1 MKIINNLESR
11 VRSYCRT
18 FPVTFKSSKG
28 SYLYDEEGKEYL
40 DFLAGAGSLNYGHN
54 NPEIKQKMVEY
65 IEKDGI
71 IHGLDLATT
80 AKEKFLKTFQEVV
93 LKPRDLDYKIQFTG
107 PTGTNAV
114 EAALKIARKVSGR
127 TGIISFTNGFHGV
140 SLGSLAATGNSHHR
154 KGAGIPLNDVTFM
167 PYDRYM
173 GQKINTVD
181 YIRRTLEDNSSG
193 IDIPAAIILETVQ
206 GEGGINVA
214 RDEWL
219 KSLSNL
225 CKEFDILLIVD
236 DIQVGCGRTGT
247 FFSFEHSGIVPDLVV
262 LSKSISG
269 IGLPFSLL
277 LLKPEL
283 DIWKPGEHNGTFRG
297 NNLAFV
303 SATETLKQFWTTQK
317 FEAQVNKKSAI
328 LRNEIERIT
337 KQHLS
342 SDMEVR
348 GRGMILGIDCRQ
360 EEIAKKITDKAF
372 ENGLIIERCGAE
384 DQVVKLLP
392 PLTTD
397 EETLY
402 KGIGILE
409 KSVKQAT
416 TTPEVKIAIK
426 QVEREKNDN

>member
-1 MKIINNLESR
+1 M
-11 VRSYCRT
+11 
-18 FPVTFKSSKG
+18 FKSAKG
-28 SYLYDEEGKEYL
+28 ACIYDEDGKEYV

-54 NPEIKQKMVEY
+54 NPEIKQKIMDY
-65 IEKDGI
+65 LDQDGI
-71 IHGLDLATT
+71 LHGLDMATT
-80 AKEKFLKTFQEVV
+80 AKEEFLKTFQTIILE
-93 LKPRDLDYKIQFTG
+93 PRDLKYKVQFTG

-114 EAALKIARKVSGR
+114 EAALKIARKVTGR
-127 TGIISFTNGFHGV
+127 TKIISFTNGFHGV

-154 KGAGIPLNDVTFM
+154 GGSGTSLNDVTFM
-167 PYDRYM
+167 PYDGYM
-173 GQKINTVD
+173 GQKINTID

-193 IDIPAAIILETVQ
+193 IDVPAAIILETVQ

-214 RDEWL
+214 SDEWL
-219 KSLSNL
+219 RSLSDL

-247 FFSFEHSGIVPDLVV
+247 FFSFENTGIVPDLVI
-262 LSKSISG
+262 LSKSLSG

-317 FEAQVNKKSAI
+317 FEAQVNEKSAI
-328 LRNEIERIT
+328 LRSELERIS
-337 KQHLS
+337 KEYLS
-342 SDMEVR
+342 PDMEIR
-348 GRGMILGIDCRQ
+348 GKGMVIGIDCRQ
-360 EEIAKKITDKAF
+360 EDIAKKITDKSF
-372 ENGLIIERCGAE
+372 ENGLILERCGAE

-397 EETLY
+397 AKTLH
-402 KGIGILE
+402 KGIEILE

-416 TTPEVKIAIK
+416 AIPEVRLAIN
-426 QVEREKNDN
+426 QIGEKKK

>member
-1 MKIINNLESR
+1 MINSMESR

-18 FPVTFKSSKG
+18 FPVVFKSAKG
-28 SYLYDEEGKEYL
+28 AHLYDESGKEYI

-54 NPEIKQKMVEY
+54 NPEIKQKIMDYLEQ
-65 IEKDGI
+65 DGV

-80 AKEKFLKTFQEVV
+80 AKEEFLKTFQDIILE
-93 LKPRDLDYKIQFTG
+93 PRDLKYKVQFTG

-114 EAALKIARKVSGR
+114 EAALKIARKVTGR

-154 KGAGIPLNDVTFM
+154 GGAGTSLNGVTFM

-173 GQKINTVD
+173 GQKINTID
-181 YIRRTLEDNSSG
+181 YLRRALEDNSSG
-193 IDIPAAIILETVQ
+193 IDIPAAVILETVQ

-219 KSLSNL
+219 RSLADL
-225 CKEFDILLIVD
+225 CKEFGILLIVD

-262 LSKSISG
+262 LSKSLSG
-269 IGLPFSLL
+269 IGLPFALL
-277 LLKPEL
+277 LLKPNI

-303 SATETLKQFWTTQK
+303 SATETLKQFWATQK
-317 FEAQVNKKSAI
+317 FEAQVNEKSAI
-328 LRNEIERIT
+328 LRSELERIA
-337 KQHLS
+337 KEHLS
-342 SDMEVR
+342 PDMEVR
-348 GRGMILGIDCRQ
+348 GKGMVIGIDCRQ
-360 EEIAKKITDKAF
+360 EEIAKKITDKSF
-372 ENGLIIERCGAE
+372 ENGLILERCGAE

-392 PLTTD
+392 PLVTD
-397 EETLY
+397 DKTLH
-402 KGIGILE
+402 KGIEILE
-409 KSVKQAT
+409 KSVKQVTAI
-416 TTPEVKIAIK
+416 PEVRLAIK
-426 QVEREKNDN
+426 QIGDKDDS